1 MYAVKW
7 RMGDKVYIIAKDRKD
22 LERFLE
28 KDQRIEIHQDE
39 GGFWLFTNRGTKR
52 VAKPL
57 DIKTAK
63 EILKREIPPK
73 YLEKVK
79 LDKVERLIIERLKSL
94 VIRSSTI
101 KLPLFKSMPLYQYK
115 KKNVYIAGRQ
125 GIGKT
130 TAIANFVL
138 QLFAYRVI
146 GANIYYFS
154 FYHLS
159 PSELERLKSIIEK
172 NKEGERIDLVVID
185 DLNAEIFEKSP
196 QMASEFIYL
205 LSEID
210 APKITISNYSYSA
223 IEGYFK
229 KKQLEPWILSRI
241 SELRNIEIDFKRVEN
256 NPKIQPLLKDK
267 RKVK

>member
-1 MYAVKW
+1 MYAVK
-7 RMGDKVYIIAKDRKD
+7 REEDKVYIIAKDRKD
-22 LERFLE
+22 LERFLK
-28 KDQRIEIHQDE
+28 KDQRIEIQEDE
-39 GGFWLFTNRGTKR
+39 DGFWIFSNRGVKR

-73 YLEKVK
+73 YLEEVK

-94 VIRSSTI
+94 VIHSSTI
-101 KLPLFKSMPLYQYK
+101 KPSLFKPMPLYQYK
-115 KKNVYIAGRQ
+115 KKNVYIAGKQ

-130 TAIANFVL
+130 TAIANFTL
-138 QLFAYRVI
+138 RLFAYRII
-146 GANIYYFS
+146 GSNIYYFS

-159 PSELERLKSIIEK
+159 PSELERLKGIIEE

-210 APKITISNYSYSA
+210 APKITISNYSYPSIA
-223 IEGYFK
+223 EYFK

-241 SELRNIEIDFKRVEN
+241 GELRDIEIDLKKAEN
-256 NPKIQPLLKDK
+256 NPKAKLLLKDK